1 MFGKYKS
8 EHALLSPRNYSAKPT
23 RPFACVILYL
33 CSHCVVVLSHLICSD
48 RRTVLKQKD
57 VGLEVRRRAV
67 CFWLCHQ
74 LPAAPG
80 RSPCLSL
87 SYLETEELE
96 DLSPSQV
103 MVRLCSS
110 TGVKKPRPCLEDI
123 SEWLLESVLRYVEV
137 CYFLVILPIW
147 EFVKPLLTPV
157 NLEVWDG

>member
-33 CSHCVVVLSHLICSD
+33 CSHCVVVLSHLICND
-48 RRTVLKQKD
+48 RRTVWKQKD
-57 VGLEVRRRAV
+57 VGLEVRKRAV

-80 RSPCLSL
+80 RSPCFSL
-87 SYLETEELE
+87 SYLEAEELE

-103 MVRLCSS
+103 MVRLHSS

-123 SEWLLESVLRYVEV
+123 SVNGCWSLFWDMWKCVNFWWS
-137 CYFLVILPIW
+137 CPFGNSWSPFL
-147 EFVKPLLTPV
+147 PL
-157 NLEVWDG
+157 